1 MGNLNLKTLTISGG
15 GRMTNEVKIEIFPWL
30 SRALGKKSRVTL
42 TEKVRKGENLK
53 SLLERIALK
62 HDGFGSMIYDTK
74 RGNLYDTVVIF
85 VNNQS
90 IAKDL
95 KLKIKNGDRIIIT
108 PFYSGG

>member
-1 MGNLNLKTLTISGG
+1 MF
-15 GRMTNEVKIEIFPWL
+15 GRVKMTNEVKIEILPWL
-30 SRALGKKSRVTL
+30 SRALGKKSKVTL
-42 TEKVRKGENLK
+42 TERVRKGESLK

-62 HDGFGSMIYDTK
+62 HDGFGAMIYDIE
-74 RGNLYDTVVIF
+74 RGSPYDTVVIF

-90 IAKDL
+90 ISGDL